1 MSDFRDFL
9 EMNDAMAA
17 SLAVQDNPTSAPVKV
32 QKWKATKDEII
43 SYWKSLRPDTPL
55 FFNPIEYEHTG
66 STYGEDG
73 IRITGRPEFI
83 AAVLSRLK
91 EVLNFETPQTKLS
104 LTYRETESPSQSDA
118 GINKTSYVFYVQA
131 RERGKGSIKA
141 PKPKF

>member
-1 MSDFRDFL
+1 MSEFRDFL
-9 EMNDAMAA
+9 EMSDPMAV
-17 SLAVQDNPTSAPVKV
+17 SPSVQDAPTPNPVKV

-43 SYWKSLRPDTPL
+43 SYWKSLKPDTPL
-55 FFNPIEYEHTG
+55 FFKPIDYEHTG

-83 AAVLSRLK
+83 ASVLARLK
-91 EVLNFETPQTKLS
+91 EVLNFETPQTKLA

-118 GINKTSYVFYVQA
+118 GINRTSYVFYVQT
-131 RERGKGSIKA
+131 RERGKGSIKV